1 MIVELTIKNLAVIKH
16 VTIPFQTGLN
26 ILTGETGAGKSIL
39 IDAIGFLLGGRG
51 SADYVRYGEKKAE
64 IEALFEVEQDHPLF
78 ELLPQLGIEPPDDGM
93 LILKRDITAQ
103 GKSICRINGQLVTL
117 ATLKEVGPWLVNIH
131 GQHEHQSLMDA
142 DRHLN
147 WLDAFAGEELRSS
160 KEEYGQV
167 YRDYRTA
174 RSEYIKF
181 AKNEQH
187 LAQRQ
192 DMLAFQLQEITEANL
207 QPLEDEEMMKGKIR
221 LVNGEKL
228 YKGIDDAYSSLT
240 GEHASLDWVGLALSN
255 LESITAYDESLNEIQ
270 VQLEAAFFQLE
281 EVARSLRSY
290 RDSLD
295 FDPFRLQ
302 EIEDR
307 LGEIQ
312 RLKRKYG
319 KSVEEILEYAASIE
333 DELDSIVNREERLV
347 ALKGRVKDL
356 AQDLAIEAVE
366 LSTQRQI
373 AAAHLS
379 LKIEEQLKDLHMEKA
394 KFSIEVR
401 YQDDQQGIEVN
412 GSKVRVKE
420 TGIDEVEFMISPN
433 PGEPLRPVA
442 KIASGGELSRIML
455 GMKAILADLEPIGAL
470 IFDEVDTGVSGR
482 AAQAIAEKLVAVS
495 RNKQVLCITHLPQ
508 MACMADAHF
517 YISKTASDT
526 ETMTRVEYLTE
537 AERVN
542 ELARLLGGVEV
553 TETTRN
559 HAREMLKLAEQS
571 KENIQEP
578 SHN

>member
-1 MIVELTIKNLAVIKH
+1 MIVELSIKNLAVIKK
-16 VTIPFQTGLN
+16 VTIPFQRGLN

-64 IEALFEVEQDHPLF
+64 IEALLEIEPGHPVLT
-78 ELLPQLGIEPPDDGM
+78 LLPQLGIEPPEDGM
-93 LILKRDITAQ
+93 LIIRRDITAQ

-117 ATLKEVGPWLVNIH
+117 STLKEVGPWLVNIH

-142 DRHLN
+142 ERHLN
-147 WLDAFAGEELRSS
+147 WLDAFAGEEIRLT

-174 RSEYIKF
+174 RSEYVKF

-192 DMLAFQLQEITEANL
+192 DMLAFQLQEITEADL
-207 QPLEDEEMMKGKIR
+207 HPLEDEELAKDKIR
-221 LVNGEKL
+221 LANGEKL
-228 YKGIDDAYSSLT
+228 YKGIDDAYQALT
-240 GEHASLDWVGLALSN
+240 GEQASLDWVGLALSN
-255 LESITAYDESLNEIQ
+255 LETVTAYDESLNELQAQI
-270 VQLEAAFFQLE
+270 EGAFFQLE
-281 EVARSLRSY
+281 EAARSLRSY
-290 RDSLD
+290 RDSLE

-307 LGEIQ
+307 LNEIQ

-333 DELDSIVNREERLV
+333 DELDSIVNREQHME
-347 ALKGRVKDL
+347 ALIRKVKEL
-356 AQDLAIEAVE
+356 AQDLSVEAME
-366 LSTQRQI
+366 LSAQRQI
-373 AAAHLS
+373 AALQLS
-379 LKIEEQLKDLHMEKA
+379 QKIEEQLKDLQMEKA
-394 KFSIEVR
+394 KFSIVVR
-401 YQDDQQGIEVN
+401 CQEDKHGIEIN
-412 GSKVRVKE
+412 GTKVKVRESGV
-420 TGIDEVEFMISPN
+420 DEVEFMISPN

-455 GMKAILADLEPIGAL
+455 GMKAILADLEPVGTL

-517 YISKTASDT
+517 HISKQASDT
-526 ETMTRVEYLTE
+526 ETMTLVNLLSDE
-537 AERVN
+537 ERVD

-553 TETTRN
+553 TDTTRN
-559 HAREMLKLAEQS
+559 HAREMLKLADQS
-571 KENIQEP
+571 KGNSVHI
-578 SHN
+578 HN